1 MDMLALLLSV
11 AGFAALALSMPRHH
25 RDLFGRPPSPRR
37 ARALFIAGWVQLI
50 AALMPCIAASGW
62 TIGLTVWF
70 GTLSVAGFAVA
81 LVMTLAARRK
91 AHKI

>member
-1 MDMLALLLSV
+1 MVMLALLLSV

-37 ARALFIAGWVQLI
+37 TRALFIAGWVFLA

-62 TIGLTVWF
+62 PVGLTVWF
-70 GTLSVAGFAVA
+70 GTVSIAGFAVA
-81 LVMTLAARRK
+81 LAMTVAARRK
-91 AHKI
+91 SRKA